1 MKFTTPSPFPSQKA
15 RPLTLYQRNSQP
27 GVLLQT
33 FHKTCG
39 RTPKIG
45 SLFIPNVP
53 VESSCIPVKF
63 AETCV

>member
-15 RPLTLYQRNSQP
+15 RPLILYQRNSQP
-27 GVLLQT
+27 RVLLQT
-33 FHKTCG
+33 FYKTCG
-39 RTPKIG
+39 RTPNIG
-45 SLFIPNVP
+45 YLFIPIVP